1 MKTKITTIL
10 IALIISALTV
20 SAQTNVINW
29 KVLSFGTTKAV
40 PINGYVISE
49 KNPDIHFAVS
59 KTTVYKSVDGGT
71 TWSVAAE
78 KVGGFMFY
86 MNKISIV
93 LHPENPDI
101 IYIGSLPGVMKSTDG
116 GKTWATKKFAPAIS
130 VVLLNPNNP
139 DEVWAASTQAGNPG
153 GIWVS
158 KDAGENWQQKLKNRP
173 SSAFDADPT
182 DFRMMYAG
190 TGAGSFEK
198 SNDAGLTWR
207 SKKPQE
213 GELKGL
219 PAVTGI
225 AINPNQPNVMLLSA
239 NGLGIFKSNDGGEAW
254 IHTGHYLDREVK
266 YNPKNPSEVWGISNP
281 TLGALGGK
289 GSVVHFSNDGGNVFV
304 NTHADEMIKDMND
317 KYYDGKNAQFNDIY
331 FSPDGSKVYI
341 CTTSGVIFTDSKG
354 VE

>member
-1 MKTKITTIL
+1 MQLKLTTLIL
-10 IALIISALTV
+10 ALVV
-20 SAQTNVINW
+20 STFSTFAQNKPIHW
-29 KVLSFGTTKAV
+29 KVLSFGTDKAV

-49 KNPDIHFAVS
+49 KNPDIHYAVS
-59 KTTVYKSVDGGT
+59 KTTVYKSTDGGVN
-71 TWSVAAE
+71 WNVAAQ

-86 MNKISIV
+86 MNKIPIV

-130 VVLLNPNNP
+130 VVLLNHSNP

-158 KDAGENWQQKLKNRP
+158 KDAGETWQQKLKNRP
-173 SSAFDADPT
+173 SVAFDVDPN

-198 SNDAGLTWR
+198 SNDGGLTWR

-225 AINPNQPNVMLLSA
+225 AINPNQPSVMLLSA

-266 YNPKNPSEVWGISNP
+266 YNPKKPSEVWGISNP
-281 TLGALGGK
+281 SLGALGGK
-289 GSVVHFSNDGGNVFV
+289 GSLVHFSNDGGNVFV
-304 NTHADEMIKDMND
+304 NTHADEMIEDINK

-331 FSPDGSKVYI
+331 FSPDGSRVYI